1 MLLAD
6 KRVLVTGAGR
16 GIGLAIARSLRA
28 EGAHVA
34 LCDVVPERVERAVAE
49 VAAEAGPGGCVGV
62 VGDVSDPASA
72 AAIVADAVTSLG
84 GLDVLVNNA
93 GIAIAEPF
101 LDASVEAW
109 DRTMAVNARG
119 AFLVAQAAARVMIGS
134 GRGGAVVNMSSTNG
148 LLGEAELVHYNAS
161 KAALLL
167 LTKTMAIELAPHG
180 IRVNSVCPGFILT
193 ELAYEAGESPE
204 SIAGYSSKIP
214 LGRVGRPDEVAD
226 AVVFLAS
233 DRASF
238 ITGTEL
244 VVDGGQICQ
253 E

>member
-6 KRVLVTGAGR
+6 KRVLVTGGGR
-16 GIGLAIARSLRA
+16 GIGLAIVRRMRE

-34 LCDVVPERVERAVAE
+34 FCDLVPERVD
-49 VAAEAGPGGCVGV
+49 AALEQLSTAPAAHPV
-62 VGDVSDPASA
+62 VGFPADVADPAA
-72 AAIVADAVTSLG
+72 ARGAVDEAVRRLG

-101 LDASVEAW
+101 LTSTVEAW
-109 DRTMAVNARG
+109 DRTMAVNARA
-119 AFLVAQAAARVMIGS
+119 AFVVAQAAARVMAGA
-134 GRGGAVVNMSSTNG
+134 GGGAIVTISSTNG
-148 LLGEAELVHYNAS
+148 ILGEVELVHYNAS
-161 KAALLL
+161 KAAVLLM
-167 LTKTMAIELAPHG
+167 TKTIAIELAAAG
-180 IRVNSVCPGFILT
+180 VRANSVCPGFILT
-193 ELAYEAGESPE
+193 DLAYEAGESPE
-204 SIAGYSSKIP
+204 SIANYAEKIP
-214 LGRVGRPDEVAD
+214 MGRVGRPDEVAE

-244 VVDGGQICQ
+244 VVDGGQTCQ